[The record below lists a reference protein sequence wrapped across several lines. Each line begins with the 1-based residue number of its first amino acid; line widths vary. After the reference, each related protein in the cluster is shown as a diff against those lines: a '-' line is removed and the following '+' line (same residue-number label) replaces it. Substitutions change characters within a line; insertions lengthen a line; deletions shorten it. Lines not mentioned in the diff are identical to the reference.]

1 MQEAMK
7 RWILAAGVA
16 AFLAEPCMAF
26 MGSPLA
32 QPSGMRPPAVVQQ
45 RRPRAFQV
53 LFNGKEQQARRG
65 HARNGACGDAWVQS
79 FRVNGCAY
87 FGWPSSVCVPNR
99 HTAALCVTIVAL
111 RCVDRCHFAVSG
123 VGRIGSARL
132 EGEWVSGMSTC
143 ISPLHAVQSS
153 VSCRHDQHVASL
165 STPASETSSA
175 NDAFAFMPLTTSAAS
190 DLPTDCRA
198 NVRR

>member
-1 MQEAMK
+1 MVRAIAVRAKQRYKREASAGRECSDQEAMK

-65 HARNGACGDAWVQS
+65 HARNGACGDAWGQS

-111 RCVDRCHFAVSG
+111 RCVDRCYFTVSG

-132 EGEWVSGMSTC
+132 EGVWVSGMSTC
-143 ISPLHAVQSS
+143 ISPLHAVQIS

-165 STPASETSSA
+165 STSASETSSA
-175 NDAFAFMPLTTSAAS
+175 K
-190 DLPTDCRA
+190 
-198 NVRR
+198 